1 MNVDLPFII
10 SVVDPTSALIVGRQY
25 AVSLTGR
32 KNMLKVYFFTTIQM
46 SPYFVVNKDFS
57 KYTTLINSATSFG

>member
-25 AVSLTGR
+25 AVSLTR
-32 KNMLKVYFFTTIQM
+32 KKTC
-46 SPYFVVNKDFS
+46 
-57 KYTTLINSATSFG
+57 